1 MRVRHTV
8 AAALAG
14 ILLIQSA
21 VAAQAITGQEVRT
34 ISRDQAVHVLLANL
48 QVGADVRLD
57 LANGDRVEG
66 RLIEKSDEELIV
78 LHGGQRLIVAAAD
91 VVGGRVPIKPGMTG
105 GNAFGIGSA
114 IGFGAIFGWFLV
126 LLSGYR

>member
-1 MRVRHTV
+1 MRVRHTL

-21 VAAQAITGQEVRT
+21 VAAQTVTGQEVRT

-48 QVGADVRLD
+48 QVGADVRIE

-66 RLIEKSDEELIV
+66 HLIEKSDQELVV
-78 LHGGQRLIVAAAD
+78 LHEGQRLIVAAAD
-91 VVGGRVPIKPGMTG
+91 VVGGRVPMKPGMTVG
-105 GNAFGIGSA
+105 SAFGIGSA

-126 LLSGYR
+126 LFSGYR